1 MRSRSI
7 AASWRG
13 APRSPSASAKRR
25 ARSSPAAPPPT
36 SAPAESRASRWVA
49 AGDVNGFLGLALDNV
64 TNLVI
69 LSSLLIGVFGFPA
82 DLVLGRMV
90 PGTALGVLVGDL
102 AYTWLAL
109 RLMRRSGRA
118 DVTAMPFGI
127 DTPTLFAMVLGV
139 LGPVKVA
146 TGDAMLAWKVGM
158 VATLAIGLVKTALA
172 FAGDWTRR
180 VVPRAALL
188 GSIAGV
194 AILLIAFLPTLKL
207 LRDPLVGFAWKV
219 GMVATLAIGL
229 VKTAL
234 AFAGDWT
241 RRVVPRAAL
250 LGSIAG
256 VAILLIAFLPTL
268 KLLRDPLVGL
278 VALGVLLLALV
289 GGVRMPLGLP
299 GAFAAVLAGTVV
311 HWGGVWLTG
320 RVDRAFTVGT
330 PVMALPWP
338 TLAWLDALDAA
349 LPYLS
354 VALPFA
360 LVTIIGG
367 IDNTESAAAAGDEY
381 RARDILLTEAG
392 ATVLAALCGGVVQNT
407 PYIGHPAY
415 KAMGARAGYTLAT
428 GLVIGG
434 GAAAGVLSLLVAVL
448 PEAAIA
454 PILVFIGLE
463 ITPQGFLASPPR
475 HGAAVALAFVP
486 VAAAVVLIE
495 TGGVLS
501 ALGASPSHLTGDAA
515 LTHGTLLV
523 LGNGFILTAVVW
535 GWALVGI
542 IERRFEV
549 TGLLFAFASVATL
562 VGVIHSPEPSGAVFW
577 PWALP
582 SAVPARLAGAY
593 GALAAICWLAAARGR
608 ANWRISA

>member
-25 ARSSPAAPPPT
+25 GRSSPAAPPPT

-109 RLMRRSGRA
+109 RLMRRTGRA

-127 DTPTLFAMVLGV
+127 DTPTLFAMVFGV

-207 LRDPLVGFAWKV
+207 LRDPLVG
-219 GMVATLAIGL
+219 
-229 VKTAL
+229 
-234 AFAGDWT
+234 
-241 RRVVPRAAL
+241 
-250 LGSIAG
+250 
-256 VAILLIAFLPTL
+256 LI
-268 KLLRDPLVGL
+268 
-278 VALGVLLLALV
+278 ALGVLLLALV

-311 HWGGVWLTG
+311 HWGGAWLTG
-320 RVDRAFTVGT
+320 RVDHAFTVGT

-349 LPYLS
+349 LP
-354 VALPFA
+354 
-360 LVTIIGG
+360 
-367 IDNTESAAAAGDEY
+367 
-381 RARDILLTEAG
+381 
-392 ATVLAALCGGVVQNT
+392 
-407 PYIGHPAY
+407 
-415 KAMGARAGYTLAT
+415 
-428 GLVIGG
+428 
-434 GAAAGVLSLLVAVL
+434 
-448 PEAAIA
+448 PEAAVA
-454 PILVFIGLE
+454 PILVFIGLA
-463 ITPQGFLASPPR
+463 ITAQAFLASPPR
-475 HGAAVALAFVP
+475 HGPAVAITFVP
-486 VAAAVVLIE
+486 VAAAVVLIQL
-495 TGGVLS
+495 GSVLG
-501 ALGASPSHLTGDAA
+501 ALGKSPADLRGDAA
-515 LTHGTLLV
+515 LTYRALLV
-523 LGNGFILTAVVW
+523 LGNGFILTAVLW
-535 GWALVGI
+535 GWAVVTMI
-542 IERRFEV
+542 DRRFLV
-549 TGLLFAFASVATL
+549 TAAVLAVASLATL
-562 VGVIHSPEPSGAVFW
+562 VGLVHSPLPGGALFW
-577 PWALP
+577 PWAAGAPRGVALP
-582 SAVPARLAGAY
+582 LAGAY
-593 GALAAICWLAAARGR
+593 GVLAALCAAASLRRREDRGR
-608 ANWRISA
+608 R

>member
-1 MRSRSI
+1 
-7 AASWRG
+7 
-13 APRSPSASAKRR
+13 
-25 ARSSPAAPPPT
+25 
-36 SAPAESRASRWVA
+36 VA

-109 RLMRRSGRA
+109 RLMRRTGRT

-127 DTPTLFAMVLGV
+127 DTPTLFAMVFGV

-207 LRDPLVGFAWKV
+207 LRDPLVG
-219 GMVATLAIGL
+219 
-229 VKTAL
+229 
-234 AFAGDWT
+234 
-241 RRVVPRAAL
+241 
-250 LGSIAG
+250 
-256 VAILLIAFLPTL
+256 LI
-268 KLLRDPLVGL
+268 
-278 VALGVLLLALV
+278 ALGVLLLALV

-299 GAFAAVLAGTVV
+299 GAFAAVLAGTMV
-311 HWGGVWLTG
+311 HWGGAWVTG
-320 RVDRAFTVGT
+320 RVDHAFTVGT

-381 RARDILLTEAG
+381 RARDILLTEAV
-392 ATVLAALCGGVVQNT
+392 ATLVAGLCGGVVQNT

-428 GLVIGG
+428 GLVIGV
-434 GAAAGVLSLLVAVL
+434 GAMVGVLSILVTLL
-448 PEAAIA
+448 PEAAVA
-454 PILVFIGLE
+454 PILVFIGLA
-463 ITPQGFLASPPR
+463 ITAQAFLASPPR
-475 HGAAVALAFVP
+475 HGPAVAITFVP
-486 VAAAVVLIE
+486 VAAAVVLIQL
-495 TGGVLS
+495 GSVLG
-501 ALGASPSHLTGDAA
+501 ALGKSPADLRGDAA
-515 LTHGTLLV
+515 LTYRALLV
-523 LGNGFILTAVVW
+523 LGNGFILTAVLW
-535 GWALVGI
+535 GWAVVTMI
-542 IERRFEV
+542 DRRFLV
-549 TGLLFAFASVATL
+549 TAAVLAVASLATL
-562 VGVIHSPEPSGAVFW
+562 VGLVHSPLPGGALFW
-577 PWALP
+577 PWAEGAPRAQALP
-582 SAVPARLAGAY
+582 LAGAY
-593 GALAAICWLAAARGR
+593 GVLAALCAAASLRR
-608 ANWRISA
+608 L